1 MSKSGYFL
9 INYKGFLIFLFNVPT
24 PSMKSCHNS
33 WPFAFNLLWVWP
45 YAAVFFMVM
54 EDLRWTTTTL
64 FFPVCRPA
72 LQSRECLWWHDH
84 MQDCQTG
91 YEEQH
96 DSVPRWQRN
105 ISPFV
110 SVPLYVTQPT
120 LVSVLSCCLFFF
132 GRCLIISLTQWDNQ
146 TAWPPE
152 EKFEIFFRSVVRV
165 LPSELVTTLWCHV
178 YCNDMISWQA
188 LTHKGTFHFFFGV
201 LQNTKGE
208 LSSRAEWKQ
217 TETSEGLKGYLRI
230 VASAYMQFQ
239 PHSYLHWNECLSKWD

>member
-33 WPFAFNLLWVWP
+33 WPFAFNLLSVWP

-120 LVSVLSCCLFFF
+120 LVSVLSCCLFFS
-132 GRCLIISLTQWDNQ
+132 GRHLIISLTQWDNQ

-152 EKFEIFFRSVVRV
+152 EKFEISFRSVVMCTVITWYLDR
-165 LPSELVTTLWCHV
+165 LWHTKAHT
-178 YCNDMISWQA
+178 I
-188 LTHKGTFHFFFGV
+188 FFWCPP
-201 LQNTKGE
+201 Q
-208 LSSRAEWKQ
+208 
-217 TETSEGLKGYLRI
+217 Y
-230 VASAYMQFQ
+230 
-239 PHSYLHWNECLSKWD
+239 